1 MERFLN
7 GLLSRLVRDLVGRG
21 VDWAFD
27 RATRRKGQPGEPSE
41 STDAAATG
49 EQAPVSEDL
58 AEKAR
63 QLERMMRRIGH

>member
-27 RATRRKGQPGEPSE
+27 RATRRKGQPE
-41 STDAAATG
+41 STDVAATG
-49 EQAPVSEDL
+49 QEAPVSEDL